1 MAEHGGLAHGDRTR
15 RGITIFFTG
24 LPCAGKTTLAQALHL
39 RLLEQTGR
47 PVTLLDGDVVRK
59 LLSSELG
66 FSKEHRDLNI
76 RRIGFVA
83 TEITRHGG
91 IAICA
96 AIAPYD
102 AVRKEVRTQV
112 ESVGRFFLVYV
123 ATPLS
128 VCETRDVKGLYT
140 KARAGIFP
148 AVTGIS
154 DPYEPPDDADLR
166 LDTREMTPAESA
178 DRVLAKLVAKALL

>member
-102 AVRKEVRTQV
+102 AVRREVRAMV
-112 ESVGRFFLVYV
+112 EPYGGFVLVHL
-123 ATPLS
+123 APALE
-128 VCETRDVKGLYT
+128 VCEQRDRKGLY
-140 KARAGIFP
+140 ARA
-148 AVTGIS
+148 
-154 DPYEPPDDADLR
+154 R
-166 LDTREMTPAESA
+166 
-178 DRVLAKLVAKALL
+178 